1 MSVNAPHTPGQAEP
15 CSLTR
20 GHEPGQH
27 LPSLLAAVPSL
38 GQATVGP
45 QLDRRNIE
53 HRLSP

>member
-1 MSVNAPHTPGQAEP
+1 MSVDAPHTPSQAEP
-15 CSLTR
+15 RSLAR

-38 GQATVGP
+38 GQATADP
-45 QLDRRNIE
+45 QLDRRNIK